1 VFNVW
6 FTSNGERLG
15 TFNGHNGTIWSI
27 SCDCTSPSRLPF
39 GKRKKADQVAKSK
52 YIVSGAADSS
62 MKLWDIQSGKCLYTW
77 DFLTAVK
84 RVQFRL
90 VFFWVFSTVA
100 DGLARMIRV
109 S

>member
-1 VFNVW
+1 MV
-6 FTSNGERLG
+6 
-15 TFNGHNGTIWSI
+15 
-27 SCDCTSPSRLPF
+27 PF
-39 GKRKKADQVAKSK
+39 GPSLVIVRPPYISYLKKTDEVAKSK

-90 VFFWVFSTVA
+90 VVFMDS
-100 DGLARMIRV
+100 
-109 S
+109 